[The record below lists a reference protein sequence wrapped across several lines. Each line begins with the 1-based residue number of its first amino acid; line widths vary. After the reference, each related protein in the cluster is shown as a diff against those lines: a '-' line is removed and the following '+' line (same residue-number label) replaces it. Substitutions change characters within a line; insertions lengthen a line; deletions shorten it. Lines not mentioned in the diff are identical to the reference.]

1 MIYNMEKKQCIIMRS
16 GSEFWL
22 SEKKAKEISDI
33 LVKQE
38 KHSFIRIAELGG
50 QVINTADVVEICNE
64 QQIDDRNRIKN
75 KETKCSFGKW
85 HSRGEK
91 CECRNEQLKK
101 ERQEREEK
109 ERAEFLKPRTPEERE
124 KAIKILAE
132 NRKILE
138 DKGILTKKVTI
149 EK

>member
-1 MIYNMEKKQCIIMRS
+1 MRS

-22 SEKKAKEISDI
+22 SAKKAQEISDI
-33 LVKQE
+33 LLKQD

-50 QVINTADVVEICNE
+50 QVINTADIVEICTSE
-64 QQIDDRNRIKN
+64 QMDDRNRIKN

-85 HSRGEK
+85 HARGEK
-91 CECRNEQLKK
+91 CECQKEQIRK
-101 ERQEREEK
+101 EREKREEK
-109 ERAEFLKPRTPEERE
+109 ERIEFLRPKTPEERQ
-124 KAIKILAE
+124 KAIEILKK

>member
-1 MIYNMEKKQCIIMRS
+1 MRS

-50 QVINTADVVEICNE
+50 QVINTADIVEICTSE
-64 QQIDDRNRIKN
+64 QMDDRNRIKN

-91 CECRNEQLKK
+91 CECRAEQLRK
-101 ERQEREEK
+101 ERQNKDDE
-109 ERAEFLKPRTPEERE
+109 ERAESMRVRTPEERE
-124 KAIKILAE
+124 RAVKILAE